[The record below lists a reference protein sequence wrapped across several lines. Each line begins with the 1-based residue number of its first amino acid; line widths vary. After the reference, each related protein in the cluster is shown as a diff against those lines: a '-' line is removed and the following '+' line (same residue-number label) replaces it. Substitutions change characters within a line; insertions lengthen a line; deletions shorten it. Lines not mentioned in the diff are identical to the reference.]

1 MSIFASLFGKDI
13 LVGLDIGSST
23 IKAVQI
29 EPTRGGFRVVRAAQ
43 QKTPPGTVR
52 DGVVISRESVAAA
65 VRQMLQTA
73 GIVAN
78 GAVLSVSGPSVMVR
92 QIRTPKMSEAVLAKS
107 IRYEAGKY
115 LTTNLDESALA
126 FEILGPCE
134 DDPSQIDVML
144 VATTREL
151 VESRVQVA
159 ELVGLEA
166 IAVDIEAFAAL
177 RAIVDLSPD
186 DFLDG
191 NLRAIVDIGA
201 SHTEVVLISG
211 PEFALTRSIPIAGDH
226 FSDALK
232 NQYRIEFSEAEAR
245 KHEVNMGSLVT
256 GEGSPEM
263 VEMAR
268 IVQTTIDELLRE
280 IRRSI
285 NYFQSQLAEEG
296 GTANLVEI
304 LLVGGSSQM
313 KDLAIY
319 MAARLGLPTRVYDPF
334 ASVLIETTPEAEEWL
349 QEQGAG
355 LTTALGLALKESLNK
370 PSLLGKR

>member
-1 MSIFASLFGKDI
+1 MSIFASLFGKEV

-23 IKAVQI
+23 IKAVQV

-43 QKTPPGTVR
+43 QKTPHGTVR
-52 DGVVISRESVAAA
+52 DGVVISRESVASAI
-65 VRQMLQTA
+65 RQMLQTA
-73 GIVAN
+73 GISAN
-78 GAVLSVSGPSVMVR
+78 SAVLSVAGPSVMVR
-92 QIRTPKMSEAVLAKS
+92 QIRTPKMNEATLTKS

-134 DDPSQIDVML
+134 DDPTQMDVML

-159 ELVGLEA
+159 ELAGLEA
-166 IAVDIEAFAAL
+166 LAVDIEAFASL

-186 DFLDG
+186 DFADG

-201 SHTEVVLISG
+201 SHTEVILVSG
-211 PEFALTRSIPIAGDH
+211 PDFALTRSIPIAGDH

-245 KHEVNMGSLVT
+245 KHEVSMGALVT
-256 GEGSPEM
+256 GEGAPEM
-263 VEMAR
+263 LEMAR
-268 IVQTTIDELLRE
+268 IIQTTMDELLRE

-296 GTANLVEI
+296 LTANLAEL

-313 KDLAIY
+313 RDIATY
-319 MAARLGLPTRVYDPF
+319 MSARLGLPARVFDPF
-334 ASVLIETTPEAEEWL
+334 ASPLVETTPEAEEWL

-355 LTTALGLALKESLNK
+355 LTTALGLALKESLNR
-370 PSLLGKR
+370 PTLIGKR